1 MTTPVNENHEANS
14 TVTVVFSEGKSS
26 LGLAVGL
33 PILFVALL
41 IVGIAAIFWFRRRQ
55 AVDIEV
61 SNKLQSQDKSHDA
74 KARESPYS
82 GYAGG
87 LQPPPLSPIYENFQ
101 RGQSA
106 PHELQ
111 RSAIQSED
119 IHRPHDVYLQCDS
132 NEAIYSN
139 DPALYQ
145 PNPEYSED
153 LYIVPDV

>member
-1 MTTPVNENHEANS
+1 MLVNGSYASEYNS
-14 TVTVVFSEGKSS
+14 TVTPDPKDKPA

-41 IVGIAAIFWFRRRQ
+41 IVGIAAIFWFRRRK

-101 RGQSA
+101 RGHSA
-106 PHELQ
+106 PHEFQ
-111 RSAIQSED
+111 RSAIQTED
-119 IHRPHDVYLQCDS
+119 THR
-132 NEAIYSN
+132 
-139 DPALYQ
+139 
-145 PNPEYSED
+145 
-153 LYIVPDV
+153 

>member
-1 MTTPVNENHEANS
+1 MFDYQYNNIRFLFQTTPVNDSYVSEANT
-14 TVTVVFSEGKSS
+14 TVTVENDKSS
-26 LGLAVGL
+26 FGLAVGL

-41 IVGIAAIFWFRRRQ
+41 IVGIATIFWFRRRK

-61 SNKLQSQDKSHDA
+61 SNKLQSQDKSQDA

-106 PHELQ
+106 PHEFQ

-119 IHRPHDVYLQCDS
+119 IHR
-132 NEAIYSN
+132 
-139 DPALYQ
+139 
-145 PNPEYSED
+145 
-153 LYIVPDV
+153 